1 MEDSGA
7 MTANAQEFCL
17 RWNNFHSSL
26 VTALDGFKNDQDFVD
41 VTLACEGQFLK
52 AHKMLLSA
60 CSVFF
65 RDLLK
70 ANPCQHPIV
79 ILPPE
84 VRFADLEK
92 LLRFIYQGEVNV
104 HQENLARFLKTAE
117 MLKIRGL
124 AEDSE
129 KRVLRSSSP
138 RPPEGCDSDSVSPK
152 RPRLSID
159 VHQPSQEPHTP
170 NDDSRLSGDSDSEMI
185 PVKQEMVELK
195 ECSDSAYEGGE
206 GEAFVPEAYLREG
219 GPASSSQ
226 QSQQAPPNAPPPP
239 GPLLPSYVPPPQV
252 KTQDD
257 SPLGPAAPDE
267 LSQGTFARLVA
278 DHLGSAGGVHRFPGQ
293 GRSPINTRSPGQ
305 IRSPGQGLSPS
316 LIKSPSSP
324 SGGYRCKG
332 ASQFPQPKSQ
342 SQQQSTVRSPGTS
355 GWSTPSGRSPIVDG
369 HSPSLTPSPLASLMP
384 ILSTLSGSSPTVVS
398 SGIGIQSST
407 TVQTVIASGGA
418 SPVVC
423 DKCNKT
429 VTTVR
434 SPGTSGWSTPS
445 GRSPNVDGHSP
456 SLTPSPL
463 ASLMPSLCTLSSSS
477 PTVVSTGVGIQSSAT
492 VQTVIASGGAS
503 PIVCDICNKTFTS
516 RSNLNKHKRV
526 QHSGEEYICPNCH
539 RTFRNR
545 YYIKEHVLLCTT
557 ATQKKAAAAAASVV
571 IGVSTSQGSIRPG
584 RGEED
589 DDGSGSGEKIYK
601 TDEFDGVDDEQPT
614 DLVLRR
620 PASPT

>member
-1 MEDSGA
+1 MEDSGG

-129 KRVLRSSSP
+129 KQRVLRSSSP
-138 RPPEGCDSDSVSPK
+138 RPPEGCDTDSVSPK

-159 VHQPSQEPHTP
+159 VHQSSQEPHTP

-267 LSQGTFARLVA
+267 LSQGRACVGE
-278 DHLGSAGGVHRFPGQ
+278 LGSW
-293 GRSPINTRSPGQ
+293 GRRA
-305 IRSPGQGLSPS
+305 L
-316 LIKSPSSP
+316 
-324 SGGYRCKG
+324 
-332 ASQFPQPKSQ
+332 
-342 SQQQSTVRSPGTS
+342 
-355 GWSTPSGRSPIVDG
+355 
-369 HSPSLTPSPLASLMP
+369 PSPPQVVGSMGGMVGAWERPIIGRGDGVRGGCEPAAS
-384 ILSTLSGSSPTVVS
+384 
-398 SGIGIQSST
+398 
-407 TVQTVIASGGA
+407 ASGGGLGMLLDLLGRGDEQIPLDGMA
-418 SPVVC
+418 AVATPTGGRLCPVCGRYISNPSNLRKHMHRAHGTRTYSCPACHKVYRVAC
-423 DKCNKT
+423 DLRRHALAAHNI
-429 VTTVR
+429 R
-434 SPGTSGWSTPS
+434 MEAYHPGSGTSPPYLSQQIVSRNIPSCSDRLSSEGEGQPSSESLLIRIGSPDQAPVYTTPS
-445 GRSPNVDGHSP
+445 NP
-456 SLTPSPL
+456 SLGP
-463 ASLMPSLCTLSSSS
+463 M
-477 PTVVSTGVGIQSSAT
+477 STGIPPHLAPYANSSEKEISTTCSMPPKHASAT
-492 VQTVIASGGAS
+492 LT
-503 PIVCDICNKTFTS
+503 
-516 RSNLNKHKRV
+516 
-526 QHSGEEYICPNCH
+526 
-539 RTFRNR
+539 
-545 YYIKEHVLLCTT
+545 
-557 ATQKKAAAAAASVV
+557 KK
-571 IGVSTSQGSIRPG
+571 GSIGLNYATEHLHTPL
-584 RGEED
+584 
-589 DDGSGSGEKIYK
+589 
-601 TDEFDGVDDEQPT
+601 TDT
-614 DLVLRR
+614 R
-620 PASPT
+620 PAARV

>member
-1 MEDSGA
+1 MEDSGG

-129 KRVLRSSSP
+129 KQRVLRSSSP
-138 RPPEGCDSDSVSPK
+138 RPPEGCDTDSVSPK

-159 VHQPSQEPHTP
+159 VHQSSQEPHTP

-267 LSQGTFARLVA
+267 LSQDVLMRLEGLV
-278 DHLGSAGGVHRFPGQ
+278 GG
-293 GRSPINTRSPGQ
+293 
-305 IRSPGQGLSPS
+305 
-316 LIKSPSSP
+316 
-324 SGGYRCKG
+324 GG
-332 ASQFPQPKSQ
+332 
-342 SQQQSTVRSPGTS
+342 
-355 GWSTPSGRSPIVDG
+355 
-369 HSPSLTPSPLASLMP
+369 PLAGA
-384 ILSTLSGSSPTVVS
+384 STLSNMNMGVNMGGNVGGGEEVGVV
-398 SGIGIQSST
+398 
-407 TVQTVIASGGA
+407 AC
-418 SPVVC
+418 PVC
-423 DKCNKT
+423 
-429 VTTVR
+429 
-434 SPGTSGWSTPS
+434 S
-445 GRSPNVDGHSP
+445 
-456 SLTPSPL
+456 
-463 ASLMPSLCTLSSSS
+463 
-477 PTVVSTGVGIQSSAT
+477 
-492 VQTVIASGGAS
+492 
-503 PIVCDICNKTFTS
+503 
-516 RSNLNKHKRV
+516 KRV
-526 QHSGEEYICPNCH
+526 QLSYLSLHLKRTHDSLEVRCPLCAKMFKNKHSLSVHQARYHP
-539 RTFRNR
+539 RNLHTAPAAVTAAPSSSTPVSPTGHHHHHHPR
-545 YYIKEHVLLCTT
+545 PPTPTYLQPSPTQQIPSTPTNPVAPQHVYSQ
-557 ATQKKAAAAAASVV
+557 APPQ
-571 IGVSTSQGSIRPG
+571 TSGLWYHTHL
-584 RGEED
+584 ED
-589 DDGSGSGEKIYK
+589 NS
-601 TDEFDGVDDEQPT
+601 PT
-614 DLVLRR
+614 LQ
-620 PASPT
+620 ASPPGPAPPYSP

>member
-1 MEDSGA
+1 MEDSSA

-129 KRVLRSSSP
+129 KQRVLRSSSP

-152 RPRLSID
+152 RPRLSTD
-159 VHQPSQEPHTP
+159 VHQPSQEPQTP
-170 NDDSRLSGDSDSEMI
+170 NDDSRLSGGDSDSEMI

-226 QSQQAPPNAPPPP
+226 QSQQQAPPNAPPPP
-239 GPLLPSYVPPPQV
+239 GPLIPSYVPPPQV

-257 SPLGPAAPDE
+257 SPLGPTAPDE
-267 LSQGTFARLVA
+267 LSQGRACVGE
-278 DHLGSAGGVHRFPGQ
+278 LGSW
-293 GRSPINTRSPGQ
+293 GRRA
-305 IRSPGQGLSPS
+305 L
-316 LIKSPSSP
+316 
-324 SGGYRCKG
+324 
-332 ASQFPQPKSQ
+332 
-342 SQQQSTVRSPGTS
+342 
-355 GWSTPSGRSPIVDG
+355 
-369 HSPSLTPSPLASLMP
+369 PSPPQVVGNVGGTVGAWERP
-384 ILSTLSGSSPTVVS
+384 I
-398 SGIGIQSST
+398 IGLGDR
-407 TVQTVIASGGA
+407 VRGGCDPAASGNGGGLGMLLDLLGRGDDQPLLDGMTA
-418 SPVVC
+418 VATPTGGRLCPVCGRFISNPSNLRKHMHRAHGTRTYSCPACRKAYRVACDLRRHALAAHNIRMESYHSTSATSP
-423 DKCNKT
+423 
-429 VTTVR
+429 
-434 SPGTSGWSTPS
+434 PS
-445 GRSPNVDGHSP
+445 HNMIP
-456 SLTPSPL
+456 
-463 ASLMPSLCTLSSSS
+463 
-477 PTVVSTGVGIQSSAT
+477 QSSARFLPSHSDGLGSEEGD
-492 VQTVIASGGAS
+492 AH
-503 PIVCDICNKTFTS
+503 PISEVLTRTPTPDPATPYSTPHNLSLRPITTGTS
-516 RSNLNKHKRV
+516 LHQPHISIN
-526 QHSGEEYICPNCH
+526 E
-539 RTFRNR
+539 
-545 YYIKEHVLLCTT
+545 KEHSTLC
-557 ATQKKAAAAAASVV
+557 ALPQQLP
-571 IGVSTSQGSIRPG
+571 GVSLINTGTITSHVTPNEHSHA
-584 RGEED
+584 
-589 DDGSGSGEKIYK
+589 
-601 TDEFDGVDDEQPT
+601 
-614 DLVLRR
+614 DLSDMGTCHAALV
-620 PASPT
+620 

>member
-1 MEDSGA
+1 MEDSGG

-129 KRVLRSSSP
+129 KQRVLRSSSP
-138 RPPEGCDSDSVSPK
+138 RPPEGCDTDSVSPK

-159 VHQPSQEPHTP
+159 VHQSSQEPHTP

-252 KTQDD
+252 KTQDGLCRTPPHPVGGLIRRFLEECLQL
-257 SPLGPAAPDE
+257 SEPGPL
-267 LSQGTFARLVA
+267 LSCYTGLESTPHFQLLRSVAKEWSYCRNATQNYTTMGGSSKRQRATSRLIETFESIDAL
-278 DHLGSAGGVHRFPGQ
+278 
-293 GRSPINTRSPGQ
+293 RSQLAHYMHQ
-305 IRSPGQGLSPS
+305 IILLEMS
-316 LIKSPSSP
+316 
-324 SGGYRCKG
+324 
-332 ASQFPQPKSQ
+332 
-342 SQQQSTVRSPGTS
+342 SPGTIAKVS
-355 GWSTPSGRSPIVDG
+355 KAELQIQQHQQQVNQQAQQGEGAAPEGGNNSNSDPAPMDIAEMTGITTEQCTFFSKATEVMKQLRKLYFDQSRR
-369 HSPSLTPSPLASLMP
+369 LA
-384 ILSTLSGSSPTVVS
+384 V
-398 SGIGIQSST
+398 
-407 TVQTVIASGGA
+407 
-418 SPVVC
+418 
-423 DKCNKT
+423 
-429 VTTVR
+429 
-434 SPGTSGWSTPS
+434 
-445 GRSPNVDGHSP
+445 
-456 SLTPSPL
+456 
-463 ASLMPSLCTLSSSS
+463 
-477 PTVVSTGVGIQSSAT
+477 
-492 VQTVIASGGAS
+492 
-503 PIVCDICNKTFTS
+503 
-516 RSNLNKHKRV
+516 
-526 QHSGEEYICPNCH
+526 
-539 RTFRNR
+539 
-545 YYIKEHVLLCTT
+545 
-557 ATQKKAAAAAASVV
+557 
-571 IGVSTSQGSIRPG
+571 
-584 RGEED
+584 
-589 DDGSGSGEKIYK
+589 
-601 TDEFDGVDDEQPT
+601 
-614 DLVLRR
+614 
-620 PASPT
+620 

>member
-1 MEDSGA
+1 MGSAMEDSSA

-129 KRVLRSSSP
+129 KQRVLRSSSP
-138 RPPEGCDSDSVSPK
+138 RPPEGGDSDSVSPK

-159 VHQPSQEPHTP
+159 VHQPSQEPQTP
-170 NDDSRLSGDSDSEMI
+170 NDDSRLSGNDSDSEMI

-195 ECSDSAYEGGE
+195 DCSDTVYEGGDS
-206 GEAFVPEAYLREG
+206 EAFIPEAYLREG
-219 GPASSSQ
+219 GSASSSQ
-226 QSQQAPPNAPPPP
+226 QSQQPAPPHAPPPP

-257 SPLGPAAPDE
+257 SPLGPSAPDE

-278 DHLGSAGGVHRFPGQ
+278 DHSGTAGGLHRSPGQ
-293 GRSPINTRSPGQ
+293 GRSPVNTRSPGQ
-305 IRSPGQGLSPS
+305 MRSPGQGVSPS
-316 LIKSPSSP
+316 LNRSPASP
-324 SGGYRCKG
+324 SGLAGVRSKATLYT
-332 ASQFPQPKSQ
+332 QQKSQ
-342 SQQQSTVRSPGTS
+342 QASVRSPITS
-355 GWSTPSGRSPIVDG
+355 GGCTTPSGRSPVAEG
-369 HSPSLTPSPLASLMP
+369 HSLTPSPLANIVPKLP
-384 ILSTLSGSSPTVVS
+384 VVVSGSSPT
-398 SGIGIQSST
+398 
-407 TVQTVIASGGA
+407 GG
-418 SPVVC
+418 SC
-423 DKCNKT
+423 
-429 VTTVR
+429 
-434 SPGTSGWSTPS
+434 
-445 GRSPNVDGHSP
+445 
-456 SLTPSPL
+456 
-463 ASLMPSLCTLSSSS
+463 SSSS
-477 PTVVSTGVGIQSSAT
+477 LASQSSVTLRLTTAPGVVPPLT
-492 VQTVIASGGAS
+492 
-503 PIVCDICNKTFTS
+503 CDICNKTFTS

-526 QHSGEEYICPNCH
+526 QHSGEEYVCPICR

-545 YYIKEHVLLCTT
+545 YYIKEHVLLCST

-571 IGVSTSQGSIRPG
+571 IGVPVSGAAMG
-584 RGEED
+584 MGLDED
-589 DDGSGSGEKIYK
+589 DPLEAKVEEE
-601 TDEFDGVDDEQPT
+601 EFDGLDDDQPT

>member
-1 MEDSGA
+1 MAVTAQESAMEDSSA

-17 RWNNFHSSL
+17 RWNNFHQSL
-26 VTALDGFKNDQDFVD
+26 VSALDGFKNDQDFVD

-129 KRVLRSSSP
+129 KQRVLRSSSP
-138 RPPEGCDSDSVSPK
+138 RPPEGDSDSVSPK

-159 VHQPSQEPHTP
+159 IHQPNQEPQTP
-170 NDDSRLSGDSDSEMI
+170 NDDSRLSGNESDSEMI

-195 ECSDSAYEGGE
+195 DCSDSAFDDLAGDD
-206 GEAFVPEAYLREG
+206 AFIPEAYLREG
-219 GPASSSQ
+219 SSASSSSQ
-226 QSQQAPPNAPPPP
+226 QATQQAPPPNAPPPP
-239 GPLLPSYVPPPQV
+239 GPLLPSYVPPPQI
-252 KTQDD
+252 KSQDD
-257 SPLGPAAPDE
+257 SPLGPTAPDE

-278 DHLGSAGGVHRFPGQ
+278 DHLGTAGSIHKPYGQ
-293 GRSPINTRSPGQ
+293 GRSPVNTRSPGN
-305 IRSPGQGLSPS
+305 IKSPGQEVSASHMRSPA
-316 LIKSPSSP
+316 SP
-324 SGGYRCKG
+324 SGGSRGKG
-332 ASQFPQPKSQ
+332 QNQFSHMKMSSQ
-342 SQQQSTVRSPGTS
+342 SVVRSPGTS
-355 GWSTPSGRSPIVDG
+355 GGCTTPTGRSPTIDG
-369 HSPSLTPSPLASLMP
+369 HSPSLTPSPLAGLVPNLTP
-384 ILSTLSGSSPTVVS
+384 I
-398 SGIGIQSST
+398 
-407 TVQTVIASGGA
+407 
-418 SPVVC
+418 
-423 DKCNKT
+423 
-429 VTTVR
+429 
-434 SPGTSGWSTPS
+434 STPS
-445 GRSPNVDGHSP
+445 P
-456 SLTPSPL
+456 T
-463 ASLMPSLCTLSSSS
+463 ASGT
-477 PTVVSTGVGIQSSAT
+477 GIQTSANMRN
-492 VQTVIASGGAS
+492 ASNSGVVA
-503 PIVCDICNKTFTS
+503 PLTCDICNKTFTS

-526 QHSGEEYICPNCH
+526 QHSGEEYVCPICC

-545 YYIKEHVLLCTT
+545 YYIKEHVLLCST

-571 IGVSTSQGSIRPG
+571 ISGAVSQEGLVGSG
-584 RGEED
+584 GEGDDDEDIQESKMIIDDHDEMED
-589 DDGSGSGEKIYK
+589 D
-601 TDEFDGVDDEQPT
+601 QPT
-614 DLVLRR
+614 NLVLRR

>member
-1 MEDSGA
+1 MEDSGG

-129 KRVLRSSSP
+129 KQRVLRSSSP
-138 RPPEGCDSDSVSPK
+138 RPPEGCDTDSVSPK

-159 VHQPSQEPHTP
+159 VHQSSQEPHTP

-267 LSQGTFARLVA
+267 LSQDGAEGLFANIRYPHGIEYKRKRTAFTRHMILELEKEFLFNQYLTGGRKREIAQKLRLPEQQVKIWFQNRRQKWKKA
-278 DHLGSAGGVHRFPGQ
+278 NKMRKSGDSSKEAASEHSMASQVQGAPAQLPGQHHQHHSQQPRFSQQPPYTDQQHIGQQGPQRQQFEQQTGQQRGVGSGQQATQQQQQQQQQGQNWPGHSSAYPHLGGRMVPPALVPISVPYPHSATETRPQ
-293 GRSPINTRSPGQ
+293 AQSP
-305 IRSPGQGLSPS
+305 
-316 LIKSPSSP
+316 
-324 SGGYRCKG
+324 
-332 ASQFPQPKSQ
+332 A
-342 SQQQSTVRSPGTS
+342 
-355 GWSTPSGRSPIVDG
+355 W
-369 HSPSLTPSPLASLMP
+369 
-384 ILSTLSGSSPTVVS
+384 
-398 SGIGIQSST
+398 
-407 TVQTVIASGGA
+407 
-418 SPVVC
+418 
-423 DKCNKT
+423 
-429 VTTVR
+429 
-434 SPGTSGWSTPS
+434 
-445 GRSPNVDGHSP
+445 
-456 SLTPSPL
+456 
-463 ASLMPSLCTLSSSS
+463 SSSS
-477 PTVVSTGVGIQSSAT
+477 GGTRESNQS
-492 VQTVIASGGAS
+492 G
-503 PIVCDICNKTFTS
+503 PP
-516 RSNLNKHKRV
+516 RS
-526 QHSGEEYICPNCH
+526 SS
-539 RTFRNR
+539 FDS
-545 YYIKEHVLLCTT
+545 LL
-557 ATQKKAAAAAASVV
+557 
-571 IGVSTSQGSIRPG
+571 
-584 RGEED
+584 
-589 DDGSGSGEKIYK
+589 
-601 TDEFDGVDDEQPT
+601 
-614 DLVLRR
+614 
-620 PASPT
+620 

>member
-1 MEDSGA
+1 MEDSSA

-129 KRVLRSSSP
+129 KQRVLRSSSP

-152 RPRLSID
+152 RPRLSTD
-159 VHQPSQEPHTP
+159 VHQPSQEPQTP
-170 NDDSRLSGDSDSEMI
+170 NDDSRLSGGDSDSEMI

-226 QSQQAPPNAPPPP
+226 QSQQQAPPNAPPPP
-239 GPLLPSYVPPPQV
+239 GPLIPSYVPPPQV

-257 SPLGPAAPDE
+257 SPLGPTAPDE

-278 DHLGSAGGVHRFPGQ
+278 DHLGSAGGVHRSPGQ
-293 GRSPINTRSPGQ
+293 GTSPVNTKSPGQ
-305 IRSPGQGLSPS
+305 SRSPGQGLSPS
-316 LIKSPSSP
+316 LIRSPASP
-324 SGGYRCKG
+324 SGGFRCKG
-332 ASQFPQPKSQ
+332 QSQFPQPKSQ
-342 SQQQSTVRSPGTS
+342 SQQQLTIRSPGTS
-355 GWSTPSGRSPIVDG
+355 GCSTPSGRSPSVDG
-369 HSPSLTPSPLASLMP
+369 HSPSLTPSPLASLVP
-384 ILSTLSGSSPTVVS
+384 NLSNISSSPTGVC
-398 SGIGIQSST
+398 
-407 TVQTVIASGGA
+407 SGGTLQP
-418 SPVVC
+418 S
-423 DKCNKT
+423 
-429 VTTVR
+429 TTVR
-434 SPGTSGWSTPS
+434 SMTT
-445 GRSPNVDGHSP
+445 
-456 SLTPSPL
+456 
-463 ASLMPSLCTLSSSS
+463 
-477 PTVVSTGVGIQSSAT
+477 TGV
-492 VQTVIASGGAS
+492 AS
-503 PIVCDICNKTFTS
+503 PIICDICNKTFTS

-526 QHSGEEYICPNCH
+526 QHSGEEYVCPICR

-545 YYIKEHVLLCTT
+545 YYIKEHVLLCST

-571 IGVSTSQGSIRPG
+571 VGVSTAQSRIGTG
-584 RGEED
+584 GGEEEEE
-589 DDGSGSGEKIYK
+589 DGEEGKCK
-601 TDEFDGVDDEQPT
+601 TEEFDCVEDDQPT

-620 PASPT
+620 HASPT

>member
-1 MEDSGA
+1 MEDSGG
-7 MTANAQEFCL
+7 MTTNAQEFCL

-129 KRVLRSSSP
+129 KQRVLRSSSP
-138 RPPEGCDSDSVSPK
+138 RPPESCEADSVSPK

-159 VHQPSQEPHTP
+159 VHQPCQEPRTP
-170 NDDSRLSGDSDSEMI
+170 NDDSRLSGGDSDSEMI

-195 ECSDSAYEGGE
+195 ESADPSYEGGDN
-206 GEAFVPEAYLREG
+206 EAFVPEAYMREG
-219 GPASSSQ
+219 GSGSSSQ
-226 QSQQAPPNAPPPP
+226 QSQQQAPPNAPPPP

-257 SPLGPAAPDE
+257 SPLGPTAPDE

-278 DHLGSAGGVHRFPGQ
+278 DHMGAAGGAQRPPGQ
-293 GRSPINTRSPGQ
+293 GRSPSTS
-305 IRSPGQGLSPS
+305 RSPGQGISPGLMRSPGSPGGIPAGIPGGVPGGIRAKPVTPHLPQGKAAVLRSPGAGRSPSPS
-316 LIKSPSSP
+316 L
-324 SGGYRCKG
+324 
-332 ASQFPQPKSQ
+332 SQ
-342 SQQQSTVRSPGTS
+342 
-355 GWSTPSGRSPIVDG
+355 
-369 HSPSLTPSPLASLMP
+369 SLTPSPL
-384 ILSTLSGSSPTVVS
+384 STFLPGFTPPSTNPATTPT
-398 SGIGIQSST
+398 ST
-407 TVQTVIASGGA
+407 T
-418 SPVVC
+418 
-423 DKCNKT
+423 
-429 VTTVR
+429 
-434 SPGTSGWSTPS
+434 TST
-445 GRSPNVDGHSP
+445 RNAV
-456 SLTPSPL
+456 
-463 ASLMPSLCTLSSSS
+463 
-477 PTVVSTGVGIQSSAT
+477 GVGGVVVGAAVGTPPSS
-492 VQTVIASGGAS
+492 S
-503 PIVCDICNKTFTS
+503 PIVCDICHKTFTS

-526 QHSGEEYICPNCH
+526 QHSGEEYVCPICR

-545 YYIKEHVLLCTT
+545 YYIKEHVLLCST
-557 ATQKKAAAAAASVV
+557 ASQKKANAAAAAAAML
-571 IGVSTSQGSIRPG
+571 GDGSK
-584 RGEED
+584 GEEGD
-589 DDGSGSGEKIYK
+589 SGGGGGGGGGE
-601 TDEFDGVDDEQPT
+601 EQPT

-620 PASPT
+620 TASPT

>member
-1 MEDSGA
+1 MEDSSA

-129 KRVLRSSSP
+129 KQRVLRSSSP

-152 RPRLSID
+152 RPRLSTD
-159 VHQPSQEPHTP
+159 VHQPSQEPQTP
-170 NDDSRLSGDSDSEMI
+170 NDDSRLSGGDSDSEMI

-226 QSQQAPPNAPPPP
+226 QSQQQAPPNAPPPP
-239 GPLLPSYVPPPQV
+239 GPLIPSYVPPPQV

-257 SPLGPAAPDE
+257 SPLGPTAPDE
-267 LSQGTFARLVA
+267 LSQANV
-278 DHLGSAGGVHRFPGQ
+278 RFPHGLEYKRKRTAFTRHMILELEKEFLLNQYLTGGRKRDIAQRLRLPEQQVKIWFQNRRQKWKKANKQRKDDNSKEPTSEKSVPSQTQ
-293 GRSPINTRSPGQ
+293 GVQAQIPGQ
-305 IRSPGQGLSPS
+305 HHQHL
-316 LIKSPSSP
+316 
-324 SGGYRCKG
+324 
-332 ASQFPQPKSQ
+332 
-342 SQQQSTVRSPGTS
+342 SQQQRFSQQQPYTEQQQPSHQEQQQQFSQQTGQQRGTGS
-355 GWSTPSGRSPIVDG
+355 GAGQQHAAQHQQGQSWPG
-369 HSPSLTPSPLASLMP
+369 HSSYSHMGGRMVPPALVPISVPYAHGATEMRPQAQSPA
-384 ILSTLSGSSPTVVS
+384 
-398 SGIGIQSST
+398 
-407 TVQTVIASGGA
+407 
-418 SPVVC
+418 
-423 DKCNKT
+423 
-429 VTTVR
+429 
-434 SPGTSGWSTPS
+434 W
-445 GRSPNVDGHSP
+445 
-456 SLTPSPL
+456 
-463 ASLMPSLCTLSSSS
+463 SSS
-477 PTVVSTGVGIQSSAT
+477 PGGTRDSSQS
-492 VQTVIASGGAS
+492 G
-503 PIVCDICNKTFTS
+503 PP
-516 RSNLNKHKRV
+516 RS
-526 QHSGEEYICPNCH
+526 SS
-539 RTFRNR
+539 FDS
-545 YYIKEHVLLCTT
+545 LL
-557 ATQKKAAAAAASVV
+557 
-571 IGVSTSQGSIRPG
+571 
-584 RGEED
+584 
-589 DDGSGSGEKIYK
+589 
-601 TDEFDGVDDEQPT
+601 
-614 DLVLRR
+614 
-620 PASPT
+620 

>member
-129 KRVLRSSSP
+129 KQRVLRSSSP

-159 VHQPSQEPHTP
+159 VHQPTQEPQTP
-170 NDDSRLSGDSDSEMI
+170 NDDSRLSGGDSDSEMI

-206 GEAFVPEAYLREG
+206 GEAFIPEAYLREG
-219 GPASSSQ
+219 GPASSSSQ
-226 QSQQAPPNAPPPP
+226 QSQQQQAPPNAPPPP

-257 SPLGPAAPDE
+257 SPLGPTAPDE

-278 DHLGSAGGVHRFPGQ
+278 DHLGSAGGVHKSPGQ
-293 GRSPINTRSPGQ
+293 GRSPVNTRSPGY
-305 IRSPGQGLSPS
+305 IWSPGQGLSPS
-316 LIKSPSSP
+316 LIRSPSSP
-324 SGGYRCKG
+324 SGGYRSKG
-332 ASQFPQPKSQ
+332 PSQFPQPKSQ
-342 SQQQSTVRSPGTS
+342 TQQQSTIRSPGTS
-355 GWSTPSGRSPIVDG
+355 GCSTPSGRSPTLDG

-384 ILSTLSGSSPTVVS
+384 NLSNISGSSPTFVT
-398 SGIGIQSST
+398 SGAGIQPTT
-407 TVQTVIASGGA
+407 TVKSVAT
-418 SPVVC
+418 
-423 DKCNKT
+423 T
-429 VTTVR
+429 VTTPV
-434 SPGTSGWSTPS
+434 T
-445 GRSPNVDGHSP
+445 
-456 SLTPSPL
+456 
-463 ASLMPSLCTLSSSS
+463 
-477 PTVVSTGVGIQSSAT
+477 
-492 VQTVIASGGAS
+492 
-503 PIVCDICNKTFTS
+503 CDICNKTFTS

-526 QHSGEEYICPNCH
+526 QHSGEEYVCPICR

-545 YYIKEHVLLCTT
+545 YYIKEHVLLCST

-571 IGVSTSQGSIRPG
+571 IGVSTTQGGIGPG
-584 RGEED
+584 RGEEEEED
-589 DDGSGSGEKIYK
+589 VGERKFK
-601 TDEFDGVDDEQPT
+601 TEDFDGLEDEQPT

>member
-1 MEDSGA
+1 MEDSGG

-138 RPPEGCDSDSVSPK
+138 RPPEGCDTDSVSPK

-159 VHQPSQEPHTP
+159 VHQSSQEPHTP

-278 DHLGSAGGVHRFPGQ
+278 DHLGSAGGVHRSPGQ
-293 GRSPINTRSPGQ
+293 GRSPVNTKSPGQ
-305 IRSPGQGLSPS
+305 IRSPGQGLSPT
-316 LIKSPSSP
+316 LIRSPSSP
-324 SGGYRCKG
+324 SGGFRCKG
-332 ASQFPQPKSQ
+332 PSQFPQPKSQ

-355 GWSTPSGRSPIVDG
+355 GCSTPSGRSPTVDG
-369 HSPSLTPSPLASLMP
+369 HSPSLTPSPLSSLFP
-384 ILSTLSGSSPTVVS
+384 SFSNISGSSPTIVS
-398 SGIGIQSST
+398 SGVGFQSST
-407 TVQTVIASGGA
+407 TVRTVIAAGGT
-418 SPVVC
+418 SPV
-423 DKCNKT
+423 
-429 VTTVR
+429 
-434 SPGTSGWSTPS
+434 S
-445 GRSPNVDGHSP
+445 
-456 SLTPSPL
+456 
-463 ASLMPSLCTLSSSS
+463 
-477 PTVVSTGVGIQSSAT
+477 
-492 VQTVIASGGAS
+492 
-503 PIVCDICNKTFTS
+503 CDICNKTFTS

-526 QHSGEEYICPNCH
+526 QHSGEEYVCPICR

-545 YYIKEHVLLCTT
+545 YYIKEHVLLCST

-571 IGVSTSQGSIRPG
+571 IGVSVPQGGTGLSRD
-584 RGEED
+584 EED
-589 DDGSGSGEKIYK
+589 DGGGEGKYKI
-601 TDEFDGVDDEQPT
+601 DDFDYVEDEQPT